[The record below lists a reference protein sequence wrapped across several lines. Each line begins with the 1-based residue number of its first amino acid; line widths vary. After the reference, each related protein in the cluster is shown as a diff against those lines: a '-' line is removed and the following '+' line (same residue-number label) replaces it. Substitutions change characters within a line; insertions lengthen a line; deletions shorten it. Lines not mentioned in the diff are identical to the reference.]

1 MNRSRQ
7 LAQGKA
13 AFDVIEAASHL
24 LRTAPAGVLGGYY
37 VGSLPFVLGLLYFWS
52 DMSRG
57 AFAGQRLASGALVMT
72 LLFAWMKVWH
82 TVFARQLLAGLCR
95 EPAPVWTLRRVARA
109 ATTQVMLQP
118 SGLFLLP
125 VGLAV
130 LAPFGWLYAFYQNVT
145 VLGSGGQGEDLKSV
159 FRRSWQQALLWP
171 AQNHSLLLLLQMF
184 ALLVF
189 LNWMSAAL
197 LAPLLLDH
205 LLGVETAFSRS
216 PGTMLNST
224 FFAAMAGLTYLAVDP
239 IAKATYV
246 LRCFQGESLRTGED
260 LTAELKGLGAEG
272 RLAAVAVLACLL
284 LPAPAE
290 AAPVQAGKSAGD
302 APSTVALETSSP
314 KPGAKGAVAAA
325 ELDRAIEQVLQ
336 KREYLWRMPRE
347 QAPRAEKRG
356 WLGLF
361 LEGIGETLGEWARS
375 VGRWLGR
382 VVQWF
387 QKYLRPPTVSGEPG
401 PGWASAIRGL
411 LLVLLAALA
420 GLLGVLL
427 VRLWRQARGG
437 VSTQVRAEARPAPD
451 VADESVGAE
460 QLPEEGWLRLARE
473 LAGRGD
479 RRLALRALYL
489 ASLAHLGERQL
500 ITPARYKSNR
510 DYERELLRRSHAL
523 PDLHQTFAQNV
534 SVFDRVWYGLHEVN
548 DELLRRFAGNVERI
562 TAT

>member
-1 MNRSRQ
+1 
-7 LAQGKA
+7 
-13 AFDVIEAASHL
+13 
-24 LRTAPAGVLGGYY
+24 
-37 VGSLPFVLGLLYFWS
+37 
-52 DMSRG
+52 
-57 AFAGQRLASGALVMT
+57 
-72 LLFAWMKVWH
+72 
-82 TVFARQLLAGLCR
+82 
-95 EPAPVWTLRRVARA
+95 
-109 ATTQVMLQP
+109 
-118 SGLFLLP
+118 
-125 VGLAV
+125 
-130 LAPFGWLYAFYQNVT
+130 
-145 VLGSGGQGEDLKSV
+145 
-159 FRRSWQQALLWP
+159 
-171 AQNHSLLLLLQMF
+171 
-184 ALLVF
+184 
-189 LNWMSAAL
+189 
-197 LAPLLLDH
+197 
-205 LLGVETAFSRS
+205 
-216 PGTMLNST
+216 
-224 FFAAMAGLTYLAVDP
+224 
-239 IAKATYV
+239 
-246 LRCFQGESLRTGED
+246 
-260 LTAELKGLGAEG
+260 
-272 RLAAVAVLACLL
+272 
-284 LPAPAE
+284 
-290 AAPVQAGKSAGD
+290 
-302 APSTVALETSSP
+302 
-314 KPGAKGAVAAA
+314 
-325 ELDRAIEQVLQ
+325 
-336 KREYLWRMPRE
+336 
-347 QAPRAEKRG
+347 
-356 WLGLF
+356 
-361 LEGIGETLGEWARS
+361 
-375 VGRWLGR
+375 
-382 VVQWF
+382 VQWF